1 MFIEMTVNIA
11 TIIIIIRANIYW
23 DSQYFMCI
31 ELYILRMGY
40 FSEFTNLLINKILD
54 HLRNKENEKKKK
66 IKNLEILNIL
76 WYNIVVGLPGWQ
88 WEKFQTNYLKCKGH
102 CIDSQKLEV

>member
-1 MFIEMTVNIA
+1 
-11 TIIIIIRANIYW
+11 
-23 DSQYFMCI
+23 MCI

-76 WYNIVVGLPGWQ
+76 
-88 WEKFQTNYLKCKGH
+88 
-102 CIDSQKLEV
+102 